1 MEWQLIKN
9 GNIYVS
15 TYYGVQIFNA
25 KGEFVGMINLPS
37 FPVSLC
43 FGDADMKTLYIVS
56 YSRVYKIRTKMEG
69 FVNYL

>member
-1 MEWQLIKN
+1 MAIDKQ
-9 GNIYVS
+9 GNIYVG
-15 TYYGVQIFNA
+15 TYYGVQIFNT

-43 FGDADMKTLYIVS
+43 FGGSDMKTLYIVS
-56 YSRVYKIRTKMEG
+56 YSRVYKIRTNMEG